1 MDLSGIITIAGY
13 SGLYKVVAQSKNGV
27 IVESLIDKKRMPAY
41 SHYKISALEEIS
53 IFATPEDVV
62 LKDVLQKMFDREK
75 GEAAIDSKSDI
86 KELKKYFETVLPEYD
101 KDRVHDS
108 DIKKVISW
116 YNLLQKNDLLK
127 TVEEDK
133 TTEDTTEEKALKAL
147 KAKEKTAI
155 PANNTKKMESG
166 AKAKNTGSKAR
177 STSTIRKT
185 GA

>member
-41 SHYKISALEEIS
+41 SHYRISALEEIS
-53 IFATPEDVV
+53 IFGTSEDVP
-62 LKDVLQKMFDREK
+62 LKDVIQKIMDKEK
-75 GEAAIDSKSDI
+75 SGPSIDSKADL
-86 KELKKYFETVLPEYD
+86 KELKSYFEAIFPEYD

-127 TVEEDK
+127 VVEEEK
-133 TTEDTTEEKALKAL
+133 GAEESAEEKALKAL
-147 KAKEKTAI
+147 KAKEKTAL
-155 PANNTKKMESG
+155 PG
-166 AKAKNTGSKAR
+166 AKNQAASSHVKSSGSKAK

>member
-41 SHYKISALEEIS
+41 SHYRISALEEIS
-53 IFATPEDVV
+53 IFGVSEDIA
-62 LKDVLQKMFDREK
+62 LKDVMQKIIDKENY
-75 GEAAIDSKSDI
+75 GPAIDSKSDS
-86 KELKKYFETVLPEYD
+86 KELKKYFEGVVPEFD

-127 TVEEDK
+127 VKEDEKAGEESA
-133 TTEDTTEEKALKAL
+133 EEKALKAL
-147 KAKEKTAI
+147 KAKEKTAL
-155 PANNTKKMESG
+155 PG
-166 AKAKNTGSKAR
+166 AKNVSTGASVKSSGSKAK

>member
-41 SHYKISALEEIS
+41 SHYRISALEEIS
-53 IFATPEDVV
+53 IFGVSEDIP
-62 LKDVLQKMFDREK
+62 LKDVMQKIMDKEK
-75 GEAAIDSKSDI
+75 SGPAIDSKADI
-86 KELKKYFETVLPEYD
+86 KELKKYFEAVLPEYD

-127 TVEEDK
+127 VVEEDK
-133 TTEDTTEEKALKAL
+133 NNEDSAEEKALKAL
-147 KAKEKTAI
+147 KAKEKTAL
-155 PANNTKKMESG
+155 PSAKTMNTSANVKSS
-166 AKAKNTGSKAR
+166 GSKAK

>member
-1 MDLSGIITIAGY
+1 MDLIGIITIAGY

-41 SHYKISALEEIS
+41 SHYRISALEEII
-53 IFATPEDVV
+53 IFGVSEDIA
-62 LKDVLQKMFDREK
+62 LKEVMQKIMDKEK
-75 GEAAIDSKSDI
+75 SGPAIDSKSDI
-86 KELKKYFETVLPEYD
+86 KELKNYFEGVLPEYD

-108 DIKKVISW
+108 DIKKVLSW

-133 TTEDTTEEKALKAL
+133 NSDENAEEKALKAL
-147 KAKEKTAI
+147 KAKEKTAL
-155 PANNTKKMESG
+155 PG
-166 AKAKNTGSKAR
+166 AKTVNSSGNVKSSGSKAK

>member
-13 SGLYKVVAQSKNGV
+13 SGLFKVVAQSKNGV

-41 SHYKISALEEIS
+41 SHYRISALEEIS
-53 IFATPEDVV
+53 IFGVSEDIA
-62 LKDVLQKMFDREK
+62 LKDVLQKIMDKEN
-75 GEAAIDSKSDI
+75 GGAAIDSKSDI
-86 KELKKYFETVLPEYD
+86 KELKSYFAAVLPDYD

-127 TVEEDK
+127 KVEEDK
-133 TTEDTTEEKALKAL
+133 SGEDAEEKALKAL
-147 KAKEKTAI
+147 KNKEKTAI
-155 PANNTKKMESG
+155 PS
-166 AKAKNTGSKAR
+166 AKNITSSPNVKSSGSKAK

>member
-41 SHYKISALEEIS
+41 SHYRISALEEIS
-53 IFATPEDVV
+53 IFGVSDDIP
-62 LKDVLQKMFDREK
+62 LKDVMQKIMDKEK
-75 GEAAIDSKSDI
+75 SAAAIDSKSDM
-86 KELKKYFETVLPEYD
+86 KELKSYFEAVLPEYD

-108 DIKKVISW
+108 DIKKVIGW

-127 TVEEDK
+127 AKEEEKEGD
-133 TTEDTTEEKALKAL
+133 DSAEEKALKAL
-147 KAKEKTAI
+147 KAKEKIAL
-155 PANNTKKMESG
+155 PG
-166 AKAKNTGSKAR
+166 AKNTNSGANVKSSGSKAK

>member
-1 MDLSGIITIAGY
+1 MDLSGIITIAGF

-41 SHYKISALEEIS
+41 SHYRISALEEIS
-53 IFATPEDVV
+53 IFGVSEDIA
-62 LKDVLQKMFDREK
+62 LKDVIQKMMDKESS
-75 GEAAIDSKSDI
+75 GPAIDSKSDI
-86 KELKKYFETVLPEYD
+86 KELVKYFESVLPEYD

-127 TVEEDK
+127 VAEVEKNSE
-133 TTEDTTEEKALKAL
+133 ESAEEKALKAL
-147 KAKEKTAI
+147 KAKEKTAL
-155 PANNTKKMESG
+155 PG
-166 AKAKNTGSKAR
+166 AKTTNSSGNLKSSGSKAK
-177 STSTIRKT
+177 STSTLRKT

>member
-13 SGLYKVVAQSKNGV
+13 SGLFKVVAQSKNGV

-41 SHYKISALEEIS
+41 SHYRISALEEIS
-53 IFATPEDVV
+53 IFGISEDIA
-62 LKDVLQKMFDREK
+62 LKDVMQKIMDKEK

-86 KELKKYFETVLPEYD
+86 KELKSYFAGVLPEYD

-127 TVEEDK
+127 TIEEDK
-133 TTEDTTEEKALKAL
+133 NSEETAEEKALKAL
-147 KAKEKTAI
+147 KSKEKTAL
-155 PANNTKKMESG
+155 PG
-166 AKAKNTGSKAR
+166 AKNVASSSHVKSSGSKAK

>member
-41 SHYKISALEEIS
+41 SHYRISALEEIS
-53 IFATPEDVV
+53 IFGESEDIA
-62 LKDVLQKMFDREK
+62 LKEVMQKIMDKEK
-75 GEAAIDSKSDI
+75 SGPAIDSKADI
-86 KELKKYFETVLPEYD
+86 KELKKYFEAVLPEYD

-108 DIKKVISW
+108 DIKKVLNW

-127 TVEEDK
+127 VVEEEK
-133 TTEDTTEEKALKAL
+133 NSEESAEDKALKAL
-147 KAKEKTAI
+147 KAKEKTAL
-155 PANNTKKMESG
+155 PG
-166 AKAKNTGSKAR
+166 AKNAASANSHVKSSGSKAK

>member
-1 MDLSGIITIAGY
+1 MDLSGIITIAGF

-41 SHYKISALEEIS
+41 SHYRISALEEIS
-53 IFATPEDVV
+53 IFGVSEDIA
-62 LKDVLQKMFDREK
+62 LKDVMQKIMDKEK
-75 GEAAIDSKSDI
+75 SGPAIDSKADI
-86 KELKKYFETVLPEYD
+86 KELKKYFEGVLPEYD

-127 TVEEDK
+127 VVEEDK
-133 TTEDTTEEKALKAL
+133 NSEDTAEEKALKAL

-155 PANNTKKMESG
+155 PVAKTNTNTANVKSS
-166 AKAKNTGSKAR
+166 GSKAK